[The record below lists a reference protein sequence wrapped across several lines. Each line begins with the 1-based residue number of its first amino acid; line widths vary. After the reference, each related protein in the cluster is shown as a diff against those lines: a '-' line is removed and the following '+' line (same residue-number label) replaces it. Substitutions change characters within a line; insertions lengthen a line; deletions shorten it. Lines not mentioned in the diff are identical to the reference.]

1 MQIPESIR
9 PTIDAV
15 LAWLTGYG
23 QPMLFGAGVVA
34 ALLALALIWRF
45 LRTGEVHEKLGVV
58 AVSLATL
65 FAMEGMFEVAHGPL
79 GLNTAG
85 SLMFCATFEV
95 VMLHQGSLAAH
106 KLAAAAEGQ
115 APDITRHMRFV
126 WLVAVASGV
135 IASTASNSVTEVVL
149 RLVTPPLAAGIWY
162 MSLYADVEPAERQPS
177 RWIWTP
183 QRIGVR
189 LGLLKPGAVDDL
201 TEVFAQRRISALVE
215 AGMELYVQQQAAK
228 LRGDKPAEPSR
239 WRRRRKSDPLAGAL
253 RRLQQ
258 LTKAADADTVQ
269 AAREQLRRVL
279 SIETELFRDDTQ
291 PTATEREL
299 MDEIRISTRMT
310 TAKWRN
316 EVDQIR
322 TVDARPQARHRM
334 VHGVLMPAHIADQI
348 PDQIPQEWLDRFR
361 TSTVD
366 QTEAPDLD
374 HPADQIPAA
383 DLDQS
388 RTTPVDQPAG
398 PDRTSEVD
406 QIPDQTGPRDLVH
419 ARTNPAPVDQPAT
432 SAVVPAVRTTP
443 VQRTTAR
450 VDRARPVS
458 PAAGGEVPPRI
469 RDMVRDLKRAYRGD
483 IPGRRTV
490 MDRMR
495 WTSAG
500 DAQTAINLVRAER
513 TKTTEES

>member
-15 LAWLTGYG
+15 LAWLVGYG

-189 LGLLKPGAVDDL
+189 LGLLKPGTVDDL
-201 TEVFAQRRISALVE
+201 TEVFAQRRIVALVD

-228 LRGDKPAEPSR
+228 LGGGRPAEPARR
-239 WRRRRKSDPLAGAL
+239 WRRRTRDPLAEAL

-291 PTATEREL
+291 PTLREREI
-299 MDEIRISTRMT
+299 MDEARLSMRQA
-310 TAKWRN
+310 TASLRAQ
-316 EVDQIR
+316 VDQVRTIDGIR
-322 TVDARPQARHRM
+322 
-334 VHGVLMPAHIADQI
+334 MPAAIADQI
-348 PDQIPQEWLDRFR
+348 PDQIPADWIARH
-361 TSTVD
+361 
-366 QTEAPDLD
+366 QT
-374 HPADQIPAA
+374 
-383 DLDQS
+383 
-388 RTTPVDQPAG
+388 
-398 PDRTSEVD
+398 
-406 QIPDQTGPRDLVH
+406 
-419 ARTNPAPVDQPAT
+419 
-432 SAVVPAVRTTP
+432 
-443 VQRTTAR
+443 
-450 VDRARPVS
+450 
-458 PAAGGEVPPRI
+458 
-469 RDMVRDLKRAYRGD
+469 
-483 IPGRRTV
+483 IPGRPQRTNLAASSAHRELPAAPRREPV
-490 MDRMR
+490 AAPTAAQREPHCEPAKAAPGEPHRESITDSPRTAVAAHAPTQRRLTERLTADSSRADDRKLRTAHARLTKRLDREPSGAELAEATGVSKATANR
-495 WTSAG
+495 WKSNRAK
-500 DAQTAINLVRAER
+500 AQ
-513 TKTTEES
+513 KES

>member
-15 LAWLTGYG
+15 LAWLVGYG

-45 LRTGEVHEKLGVV
+45 LRTGEVHERLGTL

-79 GLNTAG
+79 GLNVPG

-106 KLAAAAEGQ
+106 KLAAALENDDPV
-115 APDITRHMRFV
+115 PDISRHMKFV
-126 WLVAVASGV
+126 WLVSIASGV
-135 IASTASNSVTEVVL
+135 VASTASSSVTEVVL

-162 MSLYADVEPAERQPS
+162 MSLYADVEPAARQPS

-189 LGLLKPGAVDDL
+189 LGLLKPGTVDDL
-201 TEVFAQRRISALVE
+201 TEVFAQRRIVALVD

-228 LRGDKPAEPSR
+228 LGGERPAEPARR
-239 WRRRRKSDPLAGAL
+239 WRRRTRDPLAEAL

-258 LTKAADADTVQ
+258 LTKQADADTVQ

-279 SIETELFRDDTQ
+279 NIETELFRDDTQ
-291 PTATEREL
+291 PTAREREL
-299 MDEIRISTRMT
+299 MNELTIALRTAT
-310 TAKWRN
+310 TGLRAQ
-316 EVDQIR
+316 VDQIR
-322 TVDARPQARHRM
+322 TIDTRPQARHRM
-334 VHGVLMPAHIADQI
+334 VHGVRMPAHIADQV

-366 QTEAPDLD
+366 QTAAPDLD

-388 RTTPVDQPAG
+388 RTTPVDQTAG
-398 PDRTSEVD
+398 PDRTNEA
-406 QIPDQTGPRDLVH
+406 DQTGPRDLVH

-432 SAVVPAVRTTP
+432 SAVVPAARTTP

-458 PAAGGEVPPRI
+458 PAAGGEIPPRI
-469 RDMVRDLKRAYRGD
+469 AGMVRDLKRAYRGD

-500 DAQTAINLVRAER
+500 DAQTAINLVREQRA
-513 TKTTEES
+513 KTTEES